1 MAIITKSSTTGF
13 SARFIESAVLAF
25 AALRAYGTAYINR
38 RSARRLSELPDY
50 LLKDMGLKR
59 DDIHAALSQDWRSDP
74 TFELAY
80 RAGRRDPMR
89 EMRD

>member
-13 SARFIESAVLAF
+13 TARFLEGAVLAF
-25 AALRAYGTAYINR
+25 AAVRAYGKAYINR

-74 TFELAY
+74 TYELAY
-80 RAGRRDPMR
+80 RAGRRDAL
-89 EMRD
+89 RD